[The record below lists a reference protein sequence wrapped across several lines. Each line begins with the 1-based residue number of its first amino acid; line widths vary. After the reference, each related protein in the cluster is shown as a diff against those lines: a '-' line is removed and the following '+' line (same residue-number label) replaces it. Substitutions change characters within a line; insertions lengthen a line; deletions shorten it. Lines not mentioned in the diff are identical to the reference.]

1 MDGLQYEFSGSSPKK
16 RREEFVIDISSK
28 KAVKKEDE
36 AIAFSVEIVKLLE
49 GKVKSHNSKHPKRI
63 TLNQLKK
70 VFCSAL
76 EEREYHSE
84 EIPNT
89 LWSLAR
95 VNMYSRMASGSVE
108 KMSQVIEADQKITHN
123 RFVEIAANWVPSEK
137 DFEEAASAVEEH
149 NLHYKFSSIEE
160 LYLNYQPIN
169 HIIY

>member
-16 RREEFVIDISSK
+16 RRQEFIIEPPSK
-28 KAVKKEDE
+28 KPDKGEDE
-36 AIAFSVEIVKLLE
+36 AIAFSVGVVKALE
-49 GKVKSHNSKHPKRI
+49 EKVKSHNLKYPKRI

-76 EEREYHSE
+76 EEREYHNEKIS
-84 EIPNT
+84 NT

-95 VNMYSRMASGSVE
+95 VNMYSRMASGWVE
-108 KMSQVIEADQKITHN
+108 KLGEVLEADQKITHN
-123 RFVEIAANWVPSEK
+123 RFIEITGNWIPSEK
-137 DFEEAASAVEEH
+137 DFVEAVSTVEEYS
-149 NLHYKFSSIEE
+149 LHYKFSSIEE

>member
-1 MDGLQYEFSGSSPKK
+1 MNGLQYEFSGSSPKK
-16 RREEFVIDISSK
+16 RRQEFVIEPPSK
-28 KAVKKEDE
+28 KQDKSEDE
-36 AIAFSVEIVKLLE
+36 AIAFSVGVVKALE
-49 GKVKSHNSKHPKRI
+49 EKVKSHNSKYPKRI

-76 EEREYHSE
+76 GEHEYHNEKIS
-84 EIPNT
+84 NT

-108 KMSQVIEADQKITHN
+108 KINEVLEADQKITHN
-123 RFVEIAANWVPSEK
+123 RFIEITANWVPSEE
-137 DFEEAASAVEEH
+137 DFFEAVSAVEEY

-169 HIIY
+169 HTIY